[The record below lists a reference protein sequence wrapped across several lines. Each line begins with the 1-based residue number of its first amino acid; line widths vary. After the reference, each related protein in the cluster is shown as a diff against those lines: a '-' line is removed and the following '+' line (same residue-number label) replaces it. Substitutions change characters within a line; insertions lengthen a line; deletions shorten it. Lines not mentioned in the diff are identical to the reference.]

1 MCQNQPTTL
10 PLSLSLSQ
18 TPFVLQVKVVEHFF
32 FQLERLGYILWSLH
46 SQSRAEQRGV
56 MKKSQG
62 CSHTLKDLY
71 PYVALAQA
79 KCTNQ
84 IIALPDHSHFSYSQS
99 NFFAVEWLERLETLD
114 HSFPSTFLIALEE
127 IPPATVPNSKGLPFD
142 HARFCRP
149 KEKGIPSGD

>member
-10 PLSLSLSQ
+10 PLSLSQ

-32 FQLERLGYILWSLH
+32 FFSWRDLGIFYGPFTV
-46 SQSRAEQRGV
+46 RAEQRGV

-114 HSFPSTFLIALEE
+114 HSFASTFLIALEE

-142 HARFCRP
+142 HARSCRP

>member
-10 PLSLSLSQ
+10 PLSLALSLSNSIRF
-18 TPFVLQVKVVEHFF
+18 TSESSGTFF
-32 FQLERLGYILWSLH
+32 FSWRDLGIFYGPFTV
-46 SQSRAEQRGV
+46 RAEQRGV

-84 IIALPDHSHFSYSQS
+84 IIALPDHSHFSYFQS

-114 HSFPSTFLIALEE
+114 HSFTSTFLIALEE

-142 HARFCRP
+142 HARSCRP

>member
-10 PLSLSLSQ
+10 PLSLALSLSNSIRF
-18 TPFVLQVKVVEHFF
+18 TSESSGTFF
-32 FQLERLGYILWSLH
+32 FSWRDLGIFYGPFTV
-46 SQSRAEQRGV
+46 RAEQRGV

-99 NFFAVEWLERLETLD
+99 NFFAVE
-114 HSFPSTFLIALEE
+114 
-127 IPPATVPNSKGLPFD
+127 
-142 HARFCRP
+142 
-149 KEKGIPSGD
+149 